1 MSYFI
6 KNVKYG
12 ITGGPFDETVIASV
26 EFEANEE
33 TKYLSIVDL
42 NGIFEFYLSDIDIYD
57 KLINEEYEDLG
68 DNIIS
73 EYNGISLDSLDD
85 IIENNDDSLL
95 LIKYALLVL
104 RLDEDQTNELIN
116 RTTNKFLTKEDIEN
130 YDFEEIL

>member
-1 MSYFI
+1 MNYFI

-12 ITGGPFDETVIASV
+12 ITGGLFDETVIASV
-26 EFEANEE
+26 ELQVNEE
-33 TKYLSIVDL
+33 NKFLSIVDL
-42 NGIFEFYLSDIDIYD
+42 NGIFEFYLSDNDIYD
-57 KLINEEYEDLG
+57 NLINEEYEDLE

-104 RLDEDQTNELIN
+104 RLDEEETNVLIN
-116 RTTNKFLTKEDIEN
+116 KTTNKYLTQEVIEN
-130 YDFEEIL
+130 YDFEDIL

>member
-26 EFEANEE
+26 EFQVNEE
-33 TKYLSIVDL
+33 TKFLSIVDL
-42 NGIFEFYLSDIDIYD
+42 NGLFEFYLSDNDIYD
-57 KLINEEYEDLG
+57 KLINEEYEDLE

-73 EYNGISLDSLDD
+73 EYNGCSLDSSDD
-85 IIENNDDSLL
+85 IIDNNDDSFL

-104 RLDEDQTNELIN
+104 RLDEEETKELIN
-116 RTTNKFLTKEDIEN
+116 KTTNKYLTKEDIEN

>member
-6 KNVKYG
+6 KNVEYG

-26 EFEANEE
+26 EFQVNEE
-33 TKYLSIVDL
+33 TKFLSIVDL
-42 NGIFEFYLSDIDIYD
+42 NGIFEFYLSDNDIYE
-57 KLINEEYEDLG
+57 KLINEEYEDLE

-85 IIENNDDSLL
+85 IIDNNDDSLL

-104 RLDEDQTNELIN
+104 RLDEEETNELIN
-116 RTTNKFLTKEDIEN
+116 KTTNKYLTKEDIQN
-130 YDFEEIL
+130 YNFEEIL